1 MLPIHRYALNGKK
14 DSIQSLLKRKPSTNL
29 NVKNEIGST
38 PLIIAARS
46 GHFSVVDLLVKKNAD
61 LHITTFSGQN
71 CLHAAVAS
79 LTYKTRNKIKREDDS
94 GSKKDYYKII
104 RLLLQKD
111 ISLLTSKNG
120 KCTCTPLKIAEL
132 CPEVV
137 KQLYKIVKALGYE
150 NMLSSYSTVTNDTAE
165 QESKLS
171 ASQTGGLFQQLR
183 RRVTRG
189 RFFGSS
195 SDENEAEAESESS
208 DTSQSIPL
216 LNTKNSRL

>member
-1 MLPIHRYALNGKK
+1 MLSIHEYAAEGKK
-14 DSIQSLLKRKPSTNL
+14 DRIQTLLKRKPSTDI
-29 NVKNEIGST
+29 NVRDKRGST

-71 CLHAAVAS
+71 CLHAAVAN
-79 LTYKTRNKIKREDDS
+79 LTYKTRNKIKREYDS
-94 GSKKDYYKII
+94 GSKRDYYKII

-195 SDENEAEAESESS
+195 SDEAKPTNI
-208 DTSQSIPL
+208 SQSTPL
-216 LNTKNSRL
+216 LSANNSRL